1 MKAIFKIGDVKKHLF
16 QVAAEDFASFQTGLV
31 HKVCSTFALGREMEW
46 ASRQFVREMI
56 DKHEEGV
63 GTLLEIRHLSPAF
76 LGEHVEV
83 IAEIESIIE
92 NELIC
97 TIRVKAGNRQIASG
111 RTGQK
116 ILSKIKINQ
125 IFTSLER

>member
-1 MKAIFKIGDVKKHLF
+1 MKNTFSKSQWLLQAHFLKVLQINWEKWSPEKEELLLSEGRAVFIEF
-16 QVAAEDFASFQTGLV
+16 TARWCASCQINKRV
-31 HKVCSTFALGREMEW
+31 Y
-46 ASRQFVREMI
+46 
-56 DKHEEGV
+56 
-63 GTLLEIRHLSPAF
+63 
-76 LGEHVEV
+76 
-83 IAEIESIIE
+83 EIESIIE